1 MSTIK
6 KFKGFGFRVKDIKR
20 ATRSHEGCSHGCDCN
35 EDGDDTNAHHDY
47 EVCDQFDDAVQ
58 KMIRNNPKA
67 RVYGIELEV
76 PGTHDLPDKAMRELD
91 KLAAL
96 RKGDGSLR
104 YIDIE
109 FNFPPLTAEY
119 IKRAKIITKVAGV
132 MLNHAED
139 PTDRQTNSYGEF
151 YEYGIHIHSN
161 RGWMKEP
168 AAQTIV
174 SFIRN
179 NPAFFRWL
187 SGRRGY
193 SAYSSPFTELDDR
206 MAACLT
212 YKNTIEYRMFR
223 STYDQREVNVWLSCI
238 QALEDWAHSL
248 PESVL
253 PELRGGMYSWQR
265 ELVFPEPAAVRIG
278 KFFDFVRTSK
288 GKYPGLKRAINWFE
302 KQSVLY
308 GNRADTSRTY
318 DEFSLYSVIDS
329 IIPIRQRKVIERAQL
344 PLPLAVAA

>member
-6 KFKGFGFRVKDIKR
+6 RFKGFGFRLKDIKY
-20 ATRSHEGCSHGCDCN
+20 ASSGHSGCSDGCECDD
-35 EDGDDTNAHHDY
+35 DGGNTNAHHSY
-47 EVCDQFDDAVQ
+47 VVCGQFENAVGN
-58 KMIRNNPKA
+58 MIRNDPKA

-76 PGTHDLPDKAMRELD
+76 PGSGTVPEDALRKLD
-91 KLAAL
+91 KLGAL
-96 RKGDGSLR
+96 RKEDGSLR

-119 IKRAKIITKVAGV
+119 IKRAKIVTKVAGV
-132 MLNHAED
+132 MLQHADD
-139 PTDRQTNSYGEF
+139 PTHGAADSYGDS
-151 YEYGIHIHSN
+151 YSYGIHIHSN
-161 RGWMKEP
+161 RGWMEER

-174 SFIRN
+174 SFIRSN
-179 NPAFFRWL
+179 AAFFRWL

-193 SAYSSPFTELDDR
+193 SAYVSPHTLLDDR
-206 MAACLT
+206 YAACLT

-238 QALEDWAHSL
+238 QAIEDWAHSL
-248 PESVL
+248 PETVL
-253 PELRGGMYSWQR
+253 PELRGGTYSWQR

-302 KQSVLY
+302 KQSDLY
-308 GNRADTSRTY
+308 GSRADAGRTY

-329 IIPIRQRKVIERAQL
+329 ISPIRQRKVIERAQL